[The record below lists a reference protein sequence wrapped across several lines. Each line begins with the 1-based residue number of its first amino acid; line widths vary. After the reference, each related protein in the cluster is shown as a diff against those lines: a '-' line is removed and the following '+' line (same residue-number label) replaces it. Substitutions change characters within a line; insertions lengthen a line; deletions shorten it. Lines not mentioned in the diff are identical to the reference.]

1 MKKNS
6 FCYGLVFF
14 AVICVF
20 GGMTYFN
27 YVEKFFSGRI
37 VASYESANTFKNKI
51 EEKFYGYIPFKMQLV
66 DLNGLFHKAF
76 LHREMNGIVKL
87 NNGYLTSVNRDYD
100 TQVLSDSSKNIIA
113 FNDYCKKNGVVFL
126 YAQTAYKISK
136 FDPQL
141 PVGVNDVTNQAIDK
155 MIENLKTADVNVLDL
170 RECMHADGIN
180 QYDLYYRTDHHWTN
194 EGAFYG
200 YTKMAP
206 MVANFT
212 GTFLDTSLLDFENYN
227 IETYRKWHLG
237 SRGQRTGLLFASP
250 DDYNLISPKF
260 ETRIFDSSDN
270 SVQSLKEALVRKSVF
285 ENKNAAFRYTYDD
298 AYRNRNINNLTSLDA
313 KTDLNVLLLSDSFQQ
328 GIKQFMLLTYKDFNI
343 DSYWNLSPELIAKYN
358 PDVIIMLP
366 FGGNIT
372 RQINFTSSSE

>member
-20 GGMTYFN
+20 GGMSYFS
-27 YVEKFFSGRI
+27 YVQKIFSGK
-37 VASYESANTFKNKI
+37 VFSNYESANAFKNKI

-66 DLNGLFHKAF
+66 DLNGLFHKTF

-87 NNGYLTSVNRDYD
+87 NNGYLTVVNSDYNV
-100 TQVLSDSSKNIIA
+100 QVLSDSSNRIIA

-126 YAQTAYKISK
+126 YVQTAYKISK

-141 PVGVNDVTNQAIDK
+141 PVGVNDVTNQAIDA
-155 MIENLKTADVNVLDL
+155 MIENLKKADVNVLDL
-170 RECMHADGIN
+170 RECMHEDGIN
-180 QYDLYYRTDHHWTN
+180 QYDLYYKTDHHWTN

-200 YTKMAP
+200 YTKIAP

-237 SRGQRTGLLFASP
+237 SRGQRTGLLFASA

-285 ENKNAAFRYTYDD
+285 ENRNAASRYTYDH
-298 AYRNRNINNLTSLDA
+298 AYTNRDINNLTSLDA

-343 DSYWNLSPELIAKYN
+343 ESYWNLSPELIAKYN

-372 RQINFTSSSE
+372 GQINFTSSGE

>member
-1 MKKNS
+1 M
-6 FCYGLVFF
+6 
-14 AVICVF
+14 
-20 GGMTYFN
+20 M
-27 YVEKFFSGRI
+27 
-37 VASYESANTFKNKI
+37 
-51 EEKFYGYIPFKMQLV
+51 
-66 DLNGLFHKAF
+66 LF
-76 LHREMNGIVKL
+76 
-87 NNGYLTSVNRDYD
+87 
-100 TQVLSDSSKNIIA
+100 
-113 FNDYCKKNGVVFL
+113 FL

-141 PVGVNDVTNQAIDK
+141 PVGVNDVRNQAIDA
-155 MIENLKTADVNVLDL
+155 MIENLKKADVNVLDL
-170 RECMHADGIN
+170 RECMHEDGIN
-180 QYDLYYRTDHHWTN
+180 QYDLYYKTDHHWTN

-200 YTKMAP
+200 YTKIAP
-206 MVANFT
+206 MVAYLT

-237 SRGQRTGLLFASP
+237 SRGQRTGLLFASA

-285 ENKNAAFRYTYDD
+285 ENRNAASRYTYDN
-298 AYRNRNINNLTSLDA
+298 AYTNRNINNLTSLDA

-372 RQINFTSSSE
+372 GQINFTSSSE

>member
-1 MKKNS
+1 MKKIT
-6 FCYGLVFF
+6 FCHAIVFF

-20 GGMTYFN
+20 GGMSYFS
-27 YVEKFFSGRI
+27 YVQKIFSGK
-37 VASYESANTFKNKI
+37 VFSNYESANAFKNKI

-66 DLNGLFHKAF
+66 DLNGLFHKIF

-87 NNGYLTSVNRDYD
+87 NNGYLTVVNSDYNV
-100 TQVLSDSSKNIIA
+100 QVLSDSSNRIIA
-113 FNDYCKKNGVVFL
+113 FNDYCKKNDVVFL

-141 PVGVNDVTNQAIDK
+141 PVGVNDVRNQAIDA
-155 MIENLKTADVNVLDL
+155 MIENLKKADVNVLDL
-170 RECMHADGIN
+170 RECMHEDGIN
-180 QYDLYYRTDHHWTN
+180 QYDLYYKTDHHWTN

-200 YTKMAP
+200 YTKIAP
-206 MVANFT
+206 MVAYLT
-212 GTFLDTSLLDFENYN
+212 VTFLDTSLLDFENYN

-260 ETRIFDSSDN
+260 ETRIFDNSDN
-270 SVQSLKEALVRKSVF
+270 SIQSLKEALVRKSVF
-285 ENKNAAFRYTYDD
+285 ENRNAASSYTYDH
-298 AYRNRNINNLTSLDA
+298 AYTNRDINNLTSLDA

-366 FGGNIT
+366 FGGNII